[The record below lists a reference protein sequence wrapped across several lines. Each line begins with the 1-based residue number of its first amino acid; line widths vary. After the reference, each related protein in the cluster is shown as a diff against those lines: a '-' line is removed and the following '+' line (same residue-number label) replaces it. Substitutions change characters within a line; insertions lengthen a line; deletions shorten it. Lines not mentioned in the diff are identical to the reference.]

1 MIRHLHKNPNSW
13 NDMGFYAS
21 TPIWNPLT
29 KEPWR
34 QLFPI
39 ETFLKLTFL
48 QPPLYVFC
56 CIHLSWL
63 PQCYLVSLFL
73 WSEAPNSKG
82 TADHTLHSCCHSL
95 KLFCLISVI
104 FKIEHY
110 LPRIAACWT
119 VKTNSFFPSS
129 IISTASF
136 SINNLLLKTSDWYV
150 LQYEQ
155 VSITPVWGGKLWH

>member
-1 MIRHLHKNPNSW
+1 MWYVTCTRTQIHGMTWDS
-13 NDMGFYAS
+13 
-21 TPIWNPLT
+21 IWNPLT

-119 VKTNSFFPSS
+119 VKTNSFFPLASS
-129 IISTASF
+129 LLRLSPSTIYF
-136 SINNLLLKTSDWYV
+136 
-150 LQYEQ
+150 
-155 VSITPVWGGKLWH
+155 

>member
-1 MIRHLHKNPNSW
+1 MRHMCFIAFHSAKIYVIRHLHKNPNSW

-63 PQCYLVSLFL
+63 PQCYLVSLFCDQKPQIVKEPL
-73 WSEAPNSKG
+73 IILYIAVATNSN
-82 TADHTLHSCCHSL
+82 
-95 KLFCLISVI
+95 FFYLISVI

-119 VKTNSFFPSS
+119 VKTNSFFPLASS
-129 IISTASF
+129 LLRLSPSTIYF
-136 SINNLLLKTSDWYV
+136 
-150 LQYEQ
+150 
-155 VSITPVWGGKLWH
+155 